1 MLYQGL
7 PHTLQWKLIKGVGCT
22 ELSNLSCKQHQAPA
36 VFFTTSKRFL
46 SFVLLRHHLA
56 DWSTNGTP
64 GVIRAVLTH
73 SMCTNAPKWQPAQL
87 SPSLQCAHPMVC
99 SESYNRALLTRTLH
113 HPRQEQ
119 LVWIGGLCVEV
130 ESKHM
135 PNDLNEAL
143 RHRQGS
149 SRNGA
154 VLMGAATVSSLI
166 INPLRV
172 NEQPEPIA
180 ALSYTRTP
188 SSATAASPQRAPQ
201 FQLRAVE
208 GSSKHRNSDSHPAV
222 MH

>member
-36 VFFTTSKRFL
+36 VFSPPPKG
-46 SFVLLRHHLA
+46 SLRLYYCGITWQIEA
-56 DWSTNGTP
+56 QMGPP

-87 SPSLQCAHPMVC
+87 SPSLQCADPMVC

-149 SRNGA
+149 FRNGA

-166 INPLRV
+166 INP
-172 NEQPEPIA
+172 PP
-180 ALSYTRTP
+180 
-188 SSATAASPQRAPQ
+188 
-201 FQLRAVE
+201 
-208 GSSKHRNSDSHPAV
+208 G
-222 MH
+222 